1 LNRAPCGNNSCTANE
16 TARTLQAAQYCRIS
30 AVIKDVCGNMSPPS
44 SSQEPAMSAVR
55 GKVVQQQ
62 NGNVYSCVFGR
73 ETAPRQADTGARS
86 VVADIRS
93 EVAEINT
100 LIREI
105 AGTNSSVSEQASV
118 NSQMLLDAIGKL
130 DSIAFQSNL
139 LAHGLAHGLAGDGI
153 ELVADDV
160 QTFVAEGSG
169 VVRRLRS
176 LVCEHKVRMVNLA
189 RSLKEIGEQVAALE
203 VMTSTRVGPVRS
215 GVPVAN

>member
-1 LNRAPCGNNSCTANE
+1 MNT
-16 TARTLQAAQYCRIS
+16 
-30 AVIKDVCGNMSPPS
+30 
-44 SSQEPAMSAVR
+44 VR

-62 NGNVYSCVFGR
+62 HGNVYSCTFGR
-73 ETAPRQADTGARS
+73 DAAEAAQDPVARS

-105 AGTNSSVSEQASV
+105 AGTNANVAGQGAV

-153 ELVADDV
+153 ELVANDV
-160 QTFVAEGSG
+160 QNFVAEGSG
-169 VVRRLRS
+169 VVRRLRA
-176 LVCEHKVRMVNLA
+176 LVCEHKVRISNLGRA
-189 RSLKEIGEQVAALE
+189 LKEIGDQVAALE
-203 VMTSTRVGPVRS
+203 VMTSTRVGPVHS
-215 GVPVAN
+215 NVTATS

>member
-1 LNRAPCGNNSCTANE
+1 MNS
-16 TARTLQAAQYCRIS
+16 
-30 AVIKDVCGNMSPPS
+30 
-44 SSQEPAMSAVR
+44 VR

-62 NGNVYSCVFGR
+62 NGNVYSCTFGR
-73 ETAPRQADTGARS
+73 EPGADAHAPGARSRDPATRS

-105 AGTNSSVSEQASV
+105 AGTNASVAEQGAV
-118 NSQMLLDAIGKL
+118 NSQLLLDAIGKL

-153 ELVADDV
+153 ELVAVDV
-160 QTFVAEGSG
+160 QNFVAEGSC
-169 VVRRLRS
+169 VVRRLRA
-176 LVCEHKVRMVNLA
+176 LVSEHRVRISNLA

-203 VMTSTRVGPVRS
+203 VMTSTRVGPVHT
-215 GVPVAN
+215 GTGAPN

>member
-1 LNRAPCGNNSCTANE
+1 MNT
-16 TARTLQAAQYCRIS
+16 
-30 AVIKDVCGNMSPPS
+30 
-44 SSQEPAMSAVR
+44 VR

-62 NGNVYSCVFGR
+62 NGNVYSCAFGR
-73 ETAPRQADTGARS
+73 ESAAVAREPVTRS

-105 AGTNSSVSEQASV
+105 AGTNASVAEQGAV

-153 ELVADDV
+153 ELVANDV
-160 QTFVAEGSG
+160 QNFVAEGSG
-169 VVRRLRS
+169 VVRRLRA
-176 LVCEHKVRMVNLA
+176 LVCEHKVRISNLA
-189 RSLKEIGEQVAALE
+189 RALKEIGEQVAALE
-203 VMTSTRVGPVRS
+203 VMTSTRVGPVHS
-215 GVPVAN
+215 NASTAN

>member
-1 LNRAPCGNNSCTANE
+1 
-16 TARTLQAAQYCRIS
+16 
-30 AVIKDVCGNMSPPS
+30 MST
-44 SSQEPAMSAVR
+44 VR

-62 NGNVYSCVFGR
+62 HGNVYSCVFGR
-73 ETAPRQADTGARS
+73 ATDADSRHGAQHGGGRS

-105 AGTNSSVSEQASV
+105 ASTNTGIAEQGAV
-118 NSQMLLDAIGKL
+118 NSQLLLDAIGKL

-153 ELVADDV
+153 ELVAEDV

-176 LVCEHKVRMVNLA
+176 LVHEHKVRIANLSRA
-189 RSLKEIGEQVAALE
+189 LKEIGDQVASLE

-215 GVPVAN
+215 GTPAVN

>member
-1 LNRAPCGNNSCTANE
+1 
-16 TARTLQAAQYCRIS
+16 
-30 AVIKDVCGNMSPPS
+30 MST
-44 SSQEPAMSAVR
+44 VR

-62 NGNVYSCVFGR
+62 HGNVYSCVFGR
-73 ETAPRQADTGARS
+73 ESAAGSQHGAQHGGRS

-105 AGTNSSVSEQASV
+105 ASTNTGIAEQGSV

-169 VVRRLRS
+169 VVRRLRA
-176 LVCEHKVRMVNLA
+176 LVHEHKVRIANLA

-203 VMTSTRVGPVRS
+203 VMTSTRVGPVR
-215 GVPVAN
+215 PNMPAAN

>member
-1 LNRAPCGNNSCTANE
+1 MNT
-16 TARTLQAAQYCRIS
+16 
-30 AVIKDVCGNMSPPS
+30 
-44 SSQEPAMSAVR
+44 VR

-62 NGNVYSCVFGR
+62 NGNVYSCAFGR
-73 ETAPRQADTGARS
+73 EPAGAAREPATRS

-105 AGTNSSVSEQASV
+105 AGTNASVAEQGAV

-153 ELVADDV
+153 ELVASDV
-160 QTFVAEGSG
+160 QNFVAEGSG
-169 VVRRLRS
+169 VVRRLRA
-176 LVCEHKVRMVNLA
+176 LVCEHKVRISNLA
-189 RSLKEIGEQVAALE
+189 RALQDIGEQVAALE
-203 VMTSTRVGPVRS
+203 VMTSTRVGPVHSNS
-215 GVPVAN
+215 GSAN